1 MLTKSFIYIMKY
13 LLINCLL
20 FMIVYAENSASLSLT
35 EGILYSNDATN
46 FPLGCA
52 SSVPTTRK
60 GLSMEIYSYDHR
72 KKGSSPCWDAAYL
85 DPNYPRTGY
94 KTHRLISKVDGVT
107 GNISF
112 QFHAAKSCKSEL
124 GYLPPAYNYTKPLT
138 LTNFTMLLYGYFK
151 PKITGYH
158 TFSIKADD
166 LLFLNFGAGNAFDC
180 CQRESSADNFGN
192 YQAYAI
198 WGSKN
203 AKNELTVRLDAGI
216 YYPIRVF
223 FNNRDYYG
231 ALSFTLMTEFSEE
244 IVTDFSEYFF
254 SLDDTDL
261 GCPALIYYNTSCA
274 SVDESTILDVDY
286 KTETE
291 ATNIIPITK
300 TIYHIGIPCGAS
312 TTTNK
317 CGSGFY
323 DPLGNKCVT
332 ISTLSTSSTITASN
346 SQKLP
351 TTYSSHISE
360 SLSLPSTTTTKTKE
374 TTSKK
379 NSYTSENAF
388 FSTESKTETSSKI
401 RPNLSSEV
409 DYTTV
414 VSNSDG
420 SVLTD
425 IVSHITTTDSDGKPT
440 TIVTTYPS
448 PSDDGHDRT
457 AVVSNSDGS
466 VLTDIVSHITTTD
479 SDGKPTTIV
488 TTVPLTTVPLTNPSS
503 EADYTTVVS
512 NSDGSV
518 LTDIVSHITTTDS
531 DGKPTTIVT
540 TVPLTN
546 PSSEAD
552 YTTVVSNSDG
562 SVLTDIVSHITT
574 TDSDGKPTTIVTT
587 VPLTTVPLTNP
598 SSEADYTT
606 VVSNS
611 DGSVL
616 TDIVSHITTTD
627 SDGKPTTIV
636 TTVPLTTVPLTN
648 PSSEADYT
656 TVVSNSDGSV
666 LTDIVSHITTTDSDG
681 KPTTIVTTVPL
692 TTVPLTNPSS
702 EADYTTVV
710 SNSDGSVLTDIVSH
724 ITTTDSD
731 GKPTTIVTT
740 YPSPSDDGHD
750 RTTVVSNSDGSVLTD
765 IVSHITTTD
774 SDGKPTTIVTTVPL
788 TTVPL
793 TNPSSEADYTTVVS
807 NSDGSVLTDI
817 VSHITTT
824 DSDGKP
830 TTIVT
835 TVPLTT
841 VPLTNPS
848 SEADYT
854 TVVSNSDGSVLTD
867 IVSHITTTDSD
878 GKPTTIVT
886 TVPLT
891 TVPLTNPSSEAD
903 YTTVVSNSDGS
914 VLTDIVSHITTTDSD
929 GKPTTIVTTVPL
941 TTVPL
946 TNPSS
951 EADYTTVVSN
961 SDGSVLTDI
970 VSHITTTDSDGKP
983 TTIVTTVPLTTV
995 PLTNPSSEADYTTVV
1010 SNSDGSVL
1018 TDIVSHI
1025 TTTDS
1030 DGKPTTIVTTYPSPS
1045 DDGHD
1050 RTTVVSNSDGSVLT
1064 DIVSH
1069 ITTTDSDG
1077 KPTTIVTTVP
1087 LTTVPLTN
1095 PSSEADYTTVV
1106 SNSDGSVLTDIVS
1119 HITTTDSDGKPTT
1132 IVTTYPS
1139 PSDDGHDRT
1148 TVVSNSDG
1156 SVLTDI
1162 VSHITTTDSD
1172 GKPTTIVTTVPLT
1185 TVPLTN
1191 PSSEADYTTVVSN
1204 SDGSVLT
1211 DIVSHITTT
1220 DSDGKP
1226 TTIVTTVPLT
1236 TVPLTNPSSEADY
1249 TTVVSNSDGSVLTDI
1264 VSHITTTDS
1273 DGKPTTIVTTV
1284 PLTTVPLTNPSS
1296 EADYT
1301 TVVSNSDGSVLTD
1314 IVSHITTTDSDGKP
1328 TTIVTTVPLTNPSSE
1343 ADYTTVVSNSDGS
1356 VLTDIVSH
1364 ITTTDSDGKPTT
1376 IVTTYPSPS
1385 DDGHDRTTVVSN
1397 SDGSVLTDIVS
1408 HITTTDSDGKPT
1420 TIVTTVPLT
1429 TVPLTNPSSEADYTT
1444 VVSNSDGSVLTD
1456 IVSHITTTDSDGK
1469 PTTIVTTVPLTT
1481 VPLTNPSSEADYTTW
1496 SPRRQRAHRHRLP
1509 HHHHGLR
1516 RQAYHHR
1523 DTSH

>member
-216 YYPIRVF
+216 YYTIRVF

-488 TTVPLTTVPLTNPSS
+488 TTVPLT
-503 EADYTTVVS
+503 
-512 NSDGSV
+512 
-518 LTDIVSHITTTDS
+518 
-531 DGKPTTIVT
+531 
-540 TVPLTN
+540 N

-616 TDIVSHITTTD
+616 TDIVSH
-627 SDGKPTTIV
+627 
-636 TTVPLTTVPLTN
+636 
-648 PSSEADYT
+648 
-656 TVVSNSDGSV
+656 
-666 LTDIVSHITTTDSDG
+666 
-681 KPTTIVTTVPL
+681 
-692 TTVPLTNPSS
+692 
-702 EADYTTVV
+702 
-710 SNSDGSVLTDIVSH
+710 
-724 ITTTDSD
+724 
-731 GKPTTIVTT
+731 
-740 YPSPSDDGHD
+740 
-750 RTTVVSNSDGSVLTD
+750 
-765 IVSHITTTD
+765 
-774 SDGKPTTIVTTVPL
+774 
-788 TTVPL
+788 
-793 TNPSSEADYTTVVS
+793 
-807 NSDGSVLTDI
+807 
-817 VSHITTT
+817 
-824 DSDGKP
+824 
-830 TTIVT
+830 
-835 TVPLTT
+835 
-841 VPLTNPS
+841 
-848 SEADYT
+848 
-854 TVVSNSDGSVLTD
+854 
-867 IVSHITTTDSD
+867 
-878 GKPTTIVT
+878 
-886 TVPLT
+886 
-891 TVPLTNPSSEAD
+891 
-903 YTTVVSNSDGS
+903 
-914 VLTDIVSHITTTDSD
+914 
-929 GKPTTIVTTVPL
+929 
-941 TTVPL
+941 
-946 TNPSS
+946 
-951 EADYTTVVSN
+951 
-961 SDGSVLTDI
+961 
-970 VSHITTTDSDGKP
+970 
-983 TTIVTTVPLTTV
+983 
-995 PLTNPSSEADYTTVV
+995 
-1010 SNSDGSVL
+1010 
-1018 TDIVSHI
+1018 
-1025 TTTDS
+1025 
-1030 DGKPTTIVTTYPSPS
+1030 
-1045 DDGHD
+1045 
-1050 RTTVVSNSDGSVLT
+1050 
-1064 DIVSH
+1064 
-1069 ITTTDSDG
+1069 
-1077 KPTTIVTTVP
+1077 
-1087 LTTVPLTN
+1087 
-1095 PSSEADYTTVV
+1095 
-1106 SNSDGSVLTDIVS
+1106 
-1119 HITTTDSDGKPTT
+1119 
-1132 IVTTYPS
+1132 
-1139 PSDDGHDRT
+1139 
-1148 TVVSNSDG
+1148 
-1156 SVLTDI
+1156 
-1162 VSHITTTDSD
+1162 
-1172 GKPTTIVTTVPLT
+1172 
-1185 TVPLTN
+1185 
-1191 PSSEADYTTVVSN
+1191 
-1204 SDGSVLT
+1204 
-1211 DIVSHITTT
+1211 
-1220 DSDGKP
+1220 
-1226 TTIVTTVPLT
+1226 
-1236 TVPLTNPSSEADY
+1236 
-1249 TTVVSNSDGSVLTDI
+1249 
-1264 VSHITTTDS
+1264 
-1273 DGKPTTIVTTV
+1273 
-1284 PLTTVPLTNPSS
+1284 
-1296 EADYT
+1296 
-1301 TVVSNSDGSVLTD
+1301 
-1314 IVSHITTTDSDGKP
+1314 
-1328 TTIVTTVPLTNPSSE
+1328 
-1343 ADYTTVVSNSDGS
+1343 
-1356 VLTDIVSH
+1356 
-1364 ITTTDSDGKPTT
+1364 
-1376 IVTTYPSPS
+1376 
-1385 DDGHDRTTVVSN
+1385 
-1397 SDGSVLTDIVS
+1397 
-1408 HITTTDSDGKPT
+1408 
-1420 TIVTTVPLT
+1420 
-1429 TVPLTNPSSEADYTT
+1429 
-1444 VVSNSDGSVLTD
+1444 
-1456 IVSHITTTDSDGK
+1456 
-1469 PTTIVTTVPLTT
+1469 
-1481 VPLTNPSSEADYTTW
+1481 
-1496 SPRRQRAHRHRLP
+1496 
-1509 HHHHGLR
+1509 HHHGLR

-1523 DTSH
+1523 DHRPIDHRPIDQPK